1 MPSKFAIYGQIGL
14 PSIHSYTFTMCLQ
27 SSKFTIYAILG
38 FFQFSLIKK
47 CNKIN
52 DLFILDF
59 AEIDVDFN
67 VVAHA

>member
-1 MPSKFAIYGQIGL
+1 
-14 PSIHSYTFTMCLQ
+14 MCLQ

-52 DLFILDF
+52 NLFILNF
-59 AEIDVDFN
+59 PEIDVDFN
-67 VVAHA
+67 VVAHARTV